1 MKLNEL
7 GGGNMPVESTK
18 YNPKK
23 LPLNIAIVGGGR
35 ACKFFLQLLKS
46 ESFPY
51 LDINLVGVCDI
62 KPQAEGLLMAKQMG
76 IYTTENFKDLFNI
89 RDLDGIIE
97 LTNNK
102 EVLLELI
109 KLRPKTVG
117 IVEHNIG
124 RLLRSL
130 FLIDQRLKS
139 AEQQVTDEKMISEF
153 LIQQTNEPIVVL
165 NTDFTILE
173 ANEAYLKITGKTK
186 AEVLGAYCHKV
197 FYDFDAPC
205 LNHKPEYECPMVKT
219 MKTGESAHVIMDAPI
234 TSSRSGYF
242 EIVTYPV
249 KNSAGKVSRI
259 IEIQRDITK
268 ELSSRWE
275 EKVQKLKQ
283 DFNYLI
289 QEDRMISLGKLV
301 ASCVHEINNPIQGLL
316 TFSHLMEKILA
327 EGSPTSEDL
336 EEFKEYLSMMTPEL
350 ERCGKIVSGLLSF
363 SRETDLEYKRID
375 LNEVLQAVIALTHH
389 KLELQGIKLA
399 VHLHPA
405 ELWVRGNPSRLEQ
418 CLLNLVFNA
427 MEAMPEGGNLCV
439 VSELDPVQNQVQVE
453 IRDTGSGIQ
462 AENLNHIFDPFFT
475 TKEAGQG
482 TGLGLSIVFGIVK
495 NHSGDIRVESEV
507 GQGSSFLLKFPYLAL
522 SGNDM
527 EENHGP

>member
-1 MKLNEL
+1 MNGE
-7 GGGNMPVESTK
+7 GEIMPVESST
-18 YNPKK
+18 YYPKK

-51 LDINLVGVCDI
+51 LNISLVGVCDI
-62 KPQAEGLLMAKQMG
+62 NPDAEGLLMAKQIG
-76 IYTTENFKDLFNI
+76 IYTTNNFKDLFNI
-89 RDLDGIIE
+89 KDLDGIIE
-97 LTNNK
+97 LTNSR

-130 FLIDQRLKS
+130 YLIDQELKS
-139 AEQQVTDEKMISEF
+139 AKQQVTDEKMISEF
-153 LIQQTNEPIVVL
+153 LIHQTNEPIVIL
-165 NTDFTILE
+165 NTDFTIFE
-173 ANEAYLKITGKTK
+173 ANAAYIEAAGKTR
-186 AEVLGAYCHKV
+186 AEVVGAYCFKV

-205 LNHKPEYECPMVKT
+205 SVHKPENECPMVKT
-219 MKTGESAHVIMDAPI
+219 LRTGETAHVIIDAPLS
-234 TSSRSGYF
+234 SSRSGYF

-249 KNSAGKVSRI
+249 KNSAGEVGRV

-275 EKVQKLKQ
+275 EKIQKLKQ

-316 TFSHLMEKILA
+316 TFSRLMEDILVK
-327 EGSPTSEDL
+327 GQPTSKDL
-336 EEFKEYLSMMTPEL
+336 LEFEEYLSLMTPEL

-363 SRETDLEYKRID
+363 SRETALEYNCIN
-375 LNEVLQAVIALTHH
+375 LNEVLEAVIALTRH
-389 KLELQGIKLA
+389 KMELQSIKLTT
-399 VHLHPA
+399 HLHPGA
-405 ELWVRGNPSRLEQ
+405 LWTRGNANRLEQ

-427 MEAMPEGGNLCV
+427 IDAMAGGGELSV
-439 VSELDPVQNQVQVE
+439 MSELDRVEKQVLIE

-462 AENLNHIFDPFFT
+462 EQNLNHIFDPFFT

-482 TGLGLSIVFGIVK
+482 TGLGLSIVYGIVK
-495 NHSGDIRVESEV
+495 NHKGHIRVESEV
-507 GQGSSFLLKFPYLAL
+507 GKGSLFSLKFPYVSL
-522 SGNDM
+522 SSNGL
-527 EENHGP
+527 EENHGR